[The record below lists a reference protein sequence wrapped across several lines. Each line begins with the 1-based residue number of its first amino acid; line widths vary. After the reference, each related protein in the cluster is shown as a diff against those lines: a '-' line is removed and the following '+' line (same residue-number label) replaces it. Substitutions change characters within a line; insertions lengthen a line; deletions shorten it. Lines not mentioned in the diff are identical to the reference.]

1 MAIAA
6 FCAWIKPYATVG
18 LLATIV
24 LLSGFQAQTIVHQPG
39 FMAAILLLVQSYGT
53 FALAYAWAWVWWVP
67 FAAAVPTALMG
78 TSNFFELASGAA
90 LAMLVPV
97 MLSLVGLANRTC
109 QFFPSTV

>member
-1 MAIAA
+1 M
-6 FCAWIKPYATVG
+6 VG

-24 LLSGFQAQTIVHQPG
+24 LLSGFQAQTIVRQPG

-67 FAAAVPTALMG
+67 FAAAAPAALIG
-78 TSNFFELASGAA
+78 TSNFFSGAA
-90 LAMLVPV
+90 LATVVPV
-97 MLSLVGLANRTC
+97 MLSLVGLAHRTC